1 MAEDI
6 CARLERL
13 KTKSAARDRRM
24 LEVTM
29 IRNGE
34 VHLMAPGL
42 FSEDWPKP
50 IIANAVDTMA
60 RDFAGSLA
68 PLPALN
74 CSSRAMRTD
83 RDKRVAMKKNKI
95 GAYIWKVSD
104 VAGRMITAADHYLTY
119 GFLPAYVEPDFECQ
133 FPMIRFENPVGC
145 YYEVDRFGECRWFAK
160 TWKMKAWEVAELF
173 PELRDQII
181 PANYYTK
188 KRNPDADLEVARV
201 ADKTNWTLILP
212 AVHDGR
218 NSRSVTLDQYAHG
231 LSRLPVVIAERPSIG
246 EDPQGQFDQILWTW
260 LARARTA
267 LMQLDA
273 AHKAIYSPTVL
284 PRDAVEFSVG
294 PDAIIQTD
302 NPQAVRKVSLE
313 LPQSAFAISQ
323 ELDAEV
329 RQGARYPE
337 ARSGSINA
345 SVVTGRGVEELMGS
359 FSTQLAESQTIL
371 GRLLRMVTSLAFEMD
386 VQLWPKVR
394 KRIQG
399 NTAGEPFD
407 TYYTPGTDLGSNLSC
422 DVTYGYAAG
431 LSPNQAVVMLL
442 QLRGDE
448 LISRDTFR
456 RQLPFDV
463 DVDDEQRRI
472 DVNRTEDA
480 AMQGLFALL
489 QSLGPMA
496 AQGMDPTPVL
506 HAASTFIKLRESGT
520 PVAEAIK
527 QAFTPEPADNDGDE
541 TAQTTDAQGA
551 ANDQQQQGP
560 GGPGGVPGVS
570 PNGLPTG
577 VAPGQA
583 GLPPGGRP
591 DLQTLIAGMR
601 GGSPTMSGTVTR
613 KTAIGS

>member
-6 CARLERL
+6 VARLERL

-50 IIANAVDTMA
+50 IIANAVDTIA

-95 GAYIWKVSD
+95 GAYIWKISD
-104 VAGRMITAADHYLTY
+104 VAGHMLVAADHYLTY
-119 GFLPAYVEPDFECQ
+119 GFLPTYVEPDFECQ
-133 FPMIRFENPVGC
+133 FPKIRFENPMGC
-145 YYEVDRFGECRWFAK
+145 YYEVDRFGECRFFAK

-201 ADKTNWTLILP
+201 ADKTNWTLLLP
-212 AVHDGR
+212 AVHDGK
-218 NSRSVTLDQYAHG
+218 NSHTVILSQYAHG
-231 LSRLPVVIAERPSIG
+231 LSRLPVVIAERPAIG
-246 EDPQGQFDQILWTW
+246 DEPQGQFDQILWTW

-323 ELDAEV
+323 ELASEV
-329 RQGARYPE
+329 RDGARYPE

-345 SVVTGRGVEELMGS
+345 SVVTGRGVEELMGG
-359 FSTQLAESQTIL
+359 FSTQLNESQTIL
-371 GRLLRMVTSLAFEMD
+371 GQMLRKITSVAFEMD
-386 VQLWPKVR
+386 VKLWPNMR

-407 TYYTPGTDLGSNLSC
+407 TFYTPKTDLGDNLSV

-480 AMQGLFALL
+480 AMQGMFALL
-489 QSLGPMA
+489 QSMGPMI
-496 AQGMDPTPVL
+496 AQGMDPTPVM
-506 HAASTFIKLRESGT
+506 HAAATFIKLRQEGT
-520 PVAEAIK
+520 PVADAIQ
-527 QAFTPEPADNDGDE
+527 QAFQPPQQPDNPAAEPTSDA
-541 TAQTTDAQGA
+541 TAGA
-551 ANDQQQQGP
+551 NPPPDQGP
-560 GGPGGVPGVS
+560 GTVPGVN

-583 GLPPGGRP
+583 GMPPGGRP